1 MVHETNII
9 SNDDAYVKSPMG
21 QGIGTRLSARKA
33 DADKQERTLKRNAG
47 LVKDIDIRV
56 HES

>member
-1 MVHETNII
+1 
-9 SNDDAYVKSPMG
+9 MG